1 MAENTAAPFEDD
13 SGSTATFDDLAQ
25 AQSPVENGE
34 RRETSVGPD
43 GREDPLHRILAAVV
57 AFREGDFSAR
67 LPLTWP
73 GIEGRIAEAFNQTIT
88 QEERI
93 AEEVTRLSVTVG
105 KEGRLK
111 QRLSLPVAVGG
122 WATKVN
128 SINTLIDDLVRPTTE
143 VARTIGAVAKGDLS
157 QSMELEVDG
166 CLLQGEFLRSAKLVN
181 TMIDQLS
188 VF

>member
-1 MAENTAAPFEDD
+1 MDETPAAPIHGEAESTVTWDN
-13 SGSTATFDDLAQ
+13 GSH
-25 AQSPVENGE
+25 AQSSVEHSPSIEPV
-34 RRETSVGPD
+34 VGLD
-43 GREDPLHRILAAVV
+43 GRDDRMHRILAAVA
-57 AFREGDFSAR
+57 AFRDGDFSAR

-73 GIEGRIAEAFNQTIT
+73 GIEGRIAEAFNQTIA

-93 AEEVTRLSVTVG
+93 ADEVTRLSITVG

-122 WATKVN
+122 WAEKTH

-157 QSMELEVDG
+157 Q
-166 CLLQGEFLRSAKLVN
+166 
-181 TMIDQLS
+181 
-188 VF
+188 